1 MTDLRDLYQEV
12 LLDHSKRPR
21 NVGRLE
27 RANRQAVG
35 HNPLCGDKIV
45 VYVDVEG
52 ETIKDIRFQGQGCA
66 VSQASASL
74 MTESVKGKSRAEVDA
89 LFEEFHRLVTGR
101 RPSSGSGPPLGKLEV
116 FAGVQ
121 KYPVRVKC
129 ASLPWHTLKAAL
141 ENKTEEISTE

>member
-21 NVGRLE
+21 NFGRLE
-27 RANRQAVG
+27 HANRQAVG

-45 VYVDVEG
+45 VYLEIDG
-52 ETIKDIRFQGQGCA
+52 EMIHDIRFQGQGCA

-74 MTESVKGKSRAEVDA
+74 MTESVKGKTRAEVEA
-89 LFEEFHRLVTGR
+89 LFEKFHRLVTGKLQ
-101 RPSSGSGPPLGKLEV
+101 PSEPGPPLGKLEI